1 LTHATS
7 EVLGREAVEAFA
19 RQRSEPDW
27 LRAARLAA
35 WERYLA
41 LPKPTL
47 QDFGWRRTDIRA
59 LDLDRLA
66 AQVGSDGSGST
77 LAELDA
83 TIDESAMRAGL
94 LVLHNGAVV
103 RRELDEALAGRG
115 VLLMSLSEAATE
127 RPELV
132 RDQFDRE
139 RTGGAVETK
148 FDALAGA
155 LWNDGVL
162 VYVPRGVEV
171 PAPIQLVRW
180 NDGVAPAL
188 SQTLVIAEEASSV
201 ALIDGYGAPA
211 GRPESLGCGEISV
224 LAKPA
229 ARVSVAVLQERDLR
243 SWNFVGLRSEQGRDS
258 AVTWL
263 MLGLGGKLS
272 RTELTCDLN
281 GQGSEAD
288 LIGLVLGHQD
298 QMFDLQSL
306 QNHVGDDSRSD
317 LVLKVALRDGA
328 ASNFT
333 GMIRVGKSARR
344 TSSNQENRN
353 LLLSG
358 QARADSDP
366 KLEILNS
373 DVTRCGHGATVGPV
387 DEELIFYLM
396 TRGLTRQ
403 RAERLVVEGFFEPV
417 LASVPLESVRD
428 RLRASIERKLELK
441 SDG

>member
-1 LTHATS
+1 MTQATS
-7 EVLGREAVEAFA
+7 EALGREAVETFS
-19 RQRSEPDW
+19 RQRSEPEW

-35 WERYLA
+35 WERYTA

-47 QDFGWRRTDIRA
+47 QDYGWRRTDIRA
-59 LDLDRLA
+59 LDLDRLL
-66 AQVGSDGSGST
+66 AQAGSTDDGSAPTG
-77 LAELDA
+77 LDA
-83 TIDESAMRAGL
+83 TIDESTERAGL
-94 LVLHNGAVV
+94 LVLRNGAVI
-103 RRELDEALAGRG
+103 RRELDEGLARRG
-115 VLLMSLSEAATE
+115 VLLMSLSEAAIE

-132 RDQFDRE
+132 RDHLGRQ

-148 FDALAGA
+148 FDALAAA

-171 PAPIQLVRW
+171 AAPIQLVRW
-180 NDGVAPAL
+180 NDGGAPAL

-211 GRPESLGCGEISV
+211 DRPESLGCGEVSV
-224 LAKPA
+224 VTKPA
-229 ARVSVAVLQERDLR
+229 ARVSVAVLQERDLQ
-243 SWNFVGLRSEQGRDS
+243 SWNFVGLRSEQERDS

-288 LIGLVLGHQD
+288 LIGLVLGQRD
-298 QMFDLQSL
+298 QSFDLQTW
-306 QNHVGDDSRSD
+306 QNHVGNDSRSD
-317 LVLKVALRDGA
+317 LVLKVALRDSS

-333 GMIRVGKSARR
+333 GLIRVGKSARR

-396 TRGLTRQ
+396 TRGLTRH
-403 RAERLVVEGFFEPV
+403 RAERLVVEGFFEAV
-417 LASVPLESVRD
+417 LESVPLESVRD
-428 RLRASIERKLELK
+428 RLRASIERKLEL
-441 SDG
+441 